1 MSLACKI
8 LTSFLLIFIF
18 FTKGA
23 PPKTIKVHGTLNYD
37 INLDIPDFLMNGH
50 IDDIQ
55 WNKYNSSNRLARLK
69 GGNISYLKRE
79 TYALLGNGTLKIKHL
94 QRNDSGIYNVL
105 VYDTLGKNVLEHMF
119 DLRILERVSKPL
131 IFWSCTNATLTCEA
145 KGGTDPKLKLFRNEN
160 HITDS
165 LNVIT
170 YKWDSKQP
178 AVFKCT
184 ATNKISKETS
194 VMTASCLEKGLDIYL
209 ITGICAG
216 GVLLFL
222 FVVLL
227 IVVIS
232 KKKRQHRRR
241 DGEELEIRAHRT
253 TCEEK
258 GQKPHQILAP
268 GPQNSASSQTLPPL
282 GHRPHTHGQRPPPP
296 GHHVHH
302 QHQKR
307 PLPPPGTKGHQQKG
321 PPLPRPR
328 VQQKSP
334 HGATENL

>member
-18 FTKGA
+18 STKGA

-37 INLDIPDFLMNGH
+37 INLDIPNFSLNGH

-79 TYALLGNGTLKIKHL
+79 TYALLRNGTLKIKHL

-105 VYDTLGKNVLEHMF
+105 VYDTLGKNVLEHTF
-119 DLRILERVSKPL
+119 DLKILERVSKPS

-145 KGGTDPKLKLFRNEN
+145 KGGTDPKLKLFQNEN

-170 YKWDSKQP
+170 HKWTSKQP

-194 VMTASCLEKGLDIYL
+194 VVTISCLEKGLDIYL

-216 GVLLFL
+216 GILLL
-222 FVVLL
+222 LCVVLL

-232 KKKRQHRRR
+232 KRKRQHRRR
-241 DGEELEIRAHRT
+241 NGEELEIRAHRT

-258 GQKPHQILAP
+258 GQKLHQILAP
-268 GPQNSASSQTLPPL
+268 QNPASSQPPPPP
-282 GHRPHTHGQRPPPP
+282 GHRPHVHGQRPPPP
-296 GHHVHH
+296 GHRVQH
-302 QHQKR
+302 QQQYQKR
-307 PLPPPGTKGHQQKG
+307 PVPPPGTQGHQQKG

-328 VQQKSP
+328 VQPKSP
-334 HGATENL
+334 RGASGNS